1 MNDKRYTQNKT
12 KLRKGE
18 YQRSNKTFQYSW
30 YDKCGKRHYVYAKT
44 LPELR
49 KKEAEII
56 KGTLEGIDY
65 SKLES
70 TINSYFELW
79 KNIKT
84 GIRETTFAS
93 YVRYYKRYVEPEF
106 GKMKLKNVTYSSIVL
121 FLNEMAVKRG
131 LSFGSIRNIKVV
143 LSMVLDIAVKDNVL
157 KSNPCQGTLKE
168 LQREYGKD
176 TKEVR
181 ALTLEEQKL
190 FESFLAKPGRYNRY
204 SPIFTVMLWTGMR
217 VGEVL
222 GLTWDDIDFEN
233 NEIDVNHTL
242 LYYDKGKGEG
252 SDYKINPPKTKSS
265 NRTVPMLPKVR
276 EALLKEKEYQEQL
289 GIKCVSEVDGLTNF
303 IFLNNKGKVLSH
315 KKLNHKLSVICNA
328 INEELR
334 TDKSRTVNDF
344 PHVHNHMLRHTFA
357 TRMREAGADMKA
369 VSDMMGHEGILITL
383 KTYTDASREFKR
395 REINV
400 LEDYY
405 ENAAV

>member
-204 SPIFTVMLWTGMR
+204 YPIFTVMLWTGMR

-276 EALLKEKEYQEQL
+276 EALIKEKEYQEQL

-328 INEELR
+328 INDELR

-395 REINV
+395 REITV
-400 LEDYY
+400 LKDYY
-405 ENAAV
+405 ENAM

>member
-176 TKEVR
+176 AKEVR

-190 FESFLAKPGRYNRY
+190 FESFLSKPGRYNRY
-204 SPIFTVMLWTGMR
+204 YPIFTVMLWTGMR

-395 REINV
+395 REITV
-400 LEDYY
+400 LKDYY
-405 ENAAV
+405 ENAM